1 VVKMPSFDDLKKAGA
16 NLVDSAK
23 SGKLVDDLK
32 SRIENVGERLTKEGA
47 EMPQGAFPVKE
58 QFQTLQTTIREIYQA
73 QALQTELMKKFET
86 QLVVLAKVLGPDVVD
101 RAGAIKP
108 VVVTPVVVVT
118 PPPVATSAPE
128 PQQPVIITEEKKE
141 L

>member
-47 EMPQGAFPVKE
+47 EMPQGVFPVKE
-58 QFQTLQTTIREIYQA
+58 QFQTLQATIREIYQA
-73 QALQTELMKKFET
+73 QAQQTELMKKLET
-86 QLVVLAKVLGPDVVD
+86 QLSVLAKVLGPDVVD
-101 RAGAIKP
+101 RSSGIKP
-108 VVVTPVVVVT
+108 
-118 PPPVATSAPE
+118 AAAAPE
-128 PQQPVIITEEKKE
+128 KPVIIIEEKKE